1 MEDVL
6 CNIELVKDN
15 NYFIARIQSEYNGT
29 REYKSSNI
37 EEVLEQMTMDL
48 QEEFDSACWGG
59 NLMANEIKMV
69 CDEMDMLAEDTTIPR
84 NIRRS
89 AQEAKNNLLNEKY
102 ALDVRCAG
110 AMNVLSDLTGDSNMP
125 MQAYTLILQIL
136 SQLEKISKDYDASK
150 GN

>member
-1 MEDVL
+1 
-6 CNIELVKDN
+6 
-15 NYFIARIQSEYNGT
+15 
-29 REYKSSNI
+29 
-37 EEVLEQMTMDL
+37 
-48 QEEFDSACWGG
+48 
-59 NLMANEIKMV
+59 MANEIKMV

-136 SQLEKISKDYDASK
+136 SQLEKISCACFCDLDIIEHNETCDIQIICYLAERKMSFKSCDRHLIIHNSPSFLCS
-150 GN
+150 

>member
-1 MEDVL
+1 
-6 CNIELVKDN
+6 
-15 NYFIARIQSEYNGT
+15 
-29 REYKSSNI
+29 
-37 EEVLEQMTMDL
+37 
-48 QEEFDSACWGG
+48 
-59 NLMANEIKMV
+59 MANDIKMV

-89 AQEAKNNLLNEKY
+89 AQEAKNRLLNEKQ

-110 AMNVLSDLTGDSNMP
+110 AMNILGDLASDNNMP

-150 GN
+150 DN

>member
-1 MEDVL
+1 
-6 CNIELVKDN
+6 
-15 NYFIARIQSEYNGT
+15 
-29 REYKSSNI
+29 
-37 EEVLEQMTMDL
+37 
-48 QEEFDSACWGG
+48 
-59 NLMANEIKMV
+59 MANEIKMV

-110 AMNVLSDLTGDSNMP
+110 AMNVLSDLAGDSNMP